1 MMNYIFNPHL
11 LQEKWISIKVLGCN
25 MKWVTFPSLWSH
37 FLSGRCTNEK
47 FFPLQTSDD
56 NVPLCGGLI
65 HRTEAGWKHC
75 VERFAGTGSKMF
87 SSREST
93 DTFQDK
99 EEQGRISPPAQQ
111 HKENFPDDS
120 EYDHFYYIDGVMR
133 RVQNNFYP
141 YYKRQRRR
149 KRSHENTGDGV
160 FTGTKTGNS
169 PENLLGY
176 IRLVAERKK
185 SQSLPM
191 IRRWGWCAEAQIN
204 SRVTAASCEKKIN

>member
-1 MMNYIFNPHL
+1 M
-11 LQEKWISIKVLGCN
+11 
-25 MKWVTFPSLWSH
+25 
-37 FLSGRCTNEK
+37 
-47 FFPLQTSDD
+47 
-56 NVPLCGGLI
+56 
-65 HRTEAGWKHC
+65 
-75 VERFAGTGSKMF
+75 ERFAGTGSKMF

-99 EEQGRISPPAQQ
+99 EEQGRTSPPER
-111 HKENFPDDS
+111 HKGNFPDDD

-149 KRSHENTGDGV
+149 KRSHENTGDSV

-176 IRLVAERKK
+176 IRLAAGRKK

-191 IRRWGWCAEAQIN
+191 IRR
-204 SRVTAASCEKKIN
+204 